1 MRLSPRNVILNANV
15 ANTSDS
21 NHKDDELISLEA
33 LVQESDVSSP
43 PGTATDKIDEI
54 LEIEDPAFT
63 AELREL
69 AAIGAEPTEVDVVPD
84 SEIENT
90 VAREKAELGSKGR
103 KKIYV
108 FLVKRPMRRLKQ
120 FGFFLKSIVTWL
132 KVSGKPMLIS
142 GAKTALT
149 STKGGLNFV
158 LGKVK
163 AVLAAFG
170 ALPKKSKFLVLSVII
185 LGVLAGAMTL
195 VAYRGGFLPNLEKN
209 FLVNFSTAASETFKI
224 EKDAKWVDLNDP
236 MLHPEH
242 IVLVERIIANLKP
255 PGDGSN
261 PMALIDLYLEAGTQE
276 SAIELKDRDSESRD
290 VISRTLEQMTYD
302 ELITEAGK
310 TKLKIFI
317 RKNLNDNLTSG
328 RIRRVFFKSIVLKP

>member
-1 MRLSPRNVILNANV
+1 MRLSPRNVILNTNV
-15 ANTSDS
+15 ANTPGS
-21 NHKDDELISLEA
+21 NHKEDDVISLEA

-43 PGTATDKIDEI
+43 PGTAVDKIDEI

-63 AELREL
+63 AELKEL
-69 AAIGAEPTEVDVVPD
+69 AAIGAEPTEVEVAPD
-84 SEIENT
+84 SEIEST
-90 VAREKAELGSKGR
+90 VAREKAELATRGR
-103 KKIYV
+103 KKIFV
-108 FLVKRPMRRLKQ
+108 FLIKRPMRRLKQ

-142 GAKTALT
+142 GAKSGFA
-149 STKGGLNFV
+149 STKHGLGYVF
-158 LGKVK
+158 GKLK
-163 AVLAAFG
+163 AVFSAFG
-170 ALPKKSKFLVLSVII
+170 ALPRKSKLLVVGVAV
-185 LGVLAGAMTL
+185 LGGLAVGMTL
-195 VAYRGGFLPNLEKN
+195 VAYRGNFLPSLEKN
-209 FLVNFSTAASETFKI
+209 FLVNLSTVATEKFEI
-224 EKDAKWVDLNDP
+224 PKDAKWVDLNDP

-302 ELITEAGK
+302 ELITDAGK